1 MTRAKDISKIVT
13 DADLSG
19 TLDVT
24 GDLTVDT
31 NTLHVDSTN
40 NRVGIGTSSPTE
52 RLTIA
57 GNMEFSN
64 QGSKIVF
71 AAGNAS
77 SNTIRAEDNDGYA
90 SAQIAFLGTGS
101 SQSHA
106 ITLSTGSSPGSEVM
120 PEHMRITSGGYV
132 GIGTSSPSEL
142 LEVNST
148 GSSAAIEVSAGQA
161 STTTGEAKIVLRSL
175 HSSSGTT
182 YSRSEIASLG
192 VAGGDSDL
200 IFRTTTTS
208 SGPVERMRID
218 SSGNVGIGTSSPN
231 APLNVNGTVELAGV
245 LYRGIFG
252 GTYQDS
258 DIGALTGGN
267 PAAVQIQS
275 ASSNRP
281 ATLLLGGAQGT
292 NEILGTIGF
301 YNSGNTDTKRL
312 RSYIYGGQSGGTTN
326 EQGGVLVFGTASDA
340 GTTPTE
346 AMRIDTSGN
355 LLVGSTTS
363 PSTARLQ
370 VREDTNASDTLQ
382 VSSQLQFAGQ
392 YHDLAIGIDDFYA
405 VGMRRH
411 LTSSTPAYLNPR
423 LDFFVQNHNT
433 YLKGNRG
440 VKMTILNNGNVGI
453 GTSSPDRE
461 LDLVKSSDSCVMS
474 ITSGTS
480 NVSGVVLGDTA
491 DDDRGG
497 ILYSNSGDYLY
508 FLSNASERM
517 RILSNGDVLIG
528 STTGSYSSSS
538 NNKLIEGN
546 GQAFFARA
554 VTGEA
559 GQLTFANPNGNV
571 GQIRTS
577 GSTTIYATTSDH
589 RLKENVTAD
598 WDATTR
604 LKQLNPVRFNF
615 IADADT
621 TVDGFLAHE
630 VQSVVPEAITGTHN
644 EVEVWEDGEELPDG
658 VSVGDNK
665 LDEDGNT
672 IPAYQG
678 IDQAKLVPL
687 LVKTIQELEAR
698 ITALENGE

>member
-218 SSGNVGIGTSSPN
+218 SSGNVGIGTSSIDGKVHIHTASAGSVAANAAADELVLENSGDAGLSILSPN
-231 APLNVNGTVELAGV
+231 ANN
-245 LYRGIFG
+245 
-252 GTYQDS
+252 S
-258 DIGALTGGN
+258 
-267 PAAVQIQS
+267 QI
-275 ASSNRP
+275 
-281 ATLLLGGAQGT
+281 LLGSPVANAGGIIRWTGDDNAVKIGT
-292 NEILGTIGF
+292 NNTGSTLRFHVGGF
-301 YNSGNTDTKRL
+301 S
-312 RSYIYGGQSGGTTN
+312 
-326 EQGGVLVFGTASDA
+326 
-340 GTTPTE
+340 E
-346 AMRIDTSGN
+346 AMRIDSSGR
-355 LLVGSTTS
+355 LLVGTTANS
-363 PSTARLQ
+363 PSDTA
-370 VREDTNASDTLQ
+370 
-382 VSSQLQFAGQ
+382 
-392 YHDLAIGIDDFYA
+392 GINLDGSIDKIHVTRSGGSVAYFN
-405 VGMRRH
+405 R
-411 LTSSTPAYLNPR
+411 LTSDGNIVDFVKDGTTVGSIGSISGSYL
-423 LDFFVQNHNT
+423 
-433 YLKGNRG
+433 Y
-440 VKMTILNNGNVGI
+440 I
-453 GTSSPDRE
+453 
-461 LDLVKSSDSCVMS
+461 
-474 ITSGTS
+474 
-480 NVSGVVLGDTA
+480 GDTGGVGLGLIATAVRPVTDGANA
-491 DDDRGG
+491 DNIYDLGVPTVRFNDAY
-497 ILYSNSGDYLY
+497 IT
-508 FLSNASERM
+508 
-517 RILSNGDVLIG
+517 NGV
-528 STTGSYSSSS
+528 TTGSDFNDKQNIETLSDAEVRVATACKGLLRKWKWKSAVAEKGDNARTHFGIIAQDLQDAFTAEGLDAGDYAMFMS
-538 NNKLIEGN
+538 NTWWELDGEIYETEEEAPEG
-546 GQAFFARA
+546 
-554 VTGEA
+554 
-559 GQLTFANPNGNV
+559 
-571 GQIRTS
+571 
-577 GSTTIYATTSDH
+577 AT
-589 RLKENVTAD
+589 EN
-598 WDATTR
+598 TR
-604 LKQLNPVRFNF
+604 LGVRYSELLAF
-615 IADADT
+615 II
-621 TVDGFLAHE
+621 
-630 VQSVVPEAITGTHN
+630 SAI
-644 EVEVWEDGEELPDG
+644 
-658 VSVGDNK
+658 
-665 LDEDGNT
+665 
-672 IPAYQG
+672 
-678 IDQAKLVPL
+678 
-687 LVKTIQELEAR
+687 
-698 ITALENGE
+698 